1 MTQGWNDA
9 IPGIASLGY
18 YSPDKVDPTIMGRC
32 ALPGRN
38 IRPMMMDSVR
48 RIIIAIII
56 IVSVTC
62 VAYDVTDEHVGS
74 INLQSSRGHKIVY
87 GRASYV

>member
-56 IVSVTC
+56 P
-62 VAYDVTDEHVGS
+62 
-74 INLQSSRGHKIVY
+74 
-87 GRASYV
+87 